1 MTLKKRLE
9 ALESR
14 QSPLHTTELTGSA
27 AVVRE
32 IDKLIARHDGH
43 LRELAQRP
51 ETYTEGFD
59 LALYGGES
67 ITDHEARVHS
77 LERQYHE
84 EHEAWGRTHR
94 PDLVGVPNEIDDHIA
109 ELDKEIALLELEIA
123 TESGANEGGGG

>member
-9 ALESR
+9 ALERR
-14 QSPLHTTELTGSA
+14 QSPPHTTELTGSA

-43 LRELAQRP
+43 LRELEQRP

-67 ITDHEARVHS
+67 IKDHEARVHS

-84 EHEAWGRTHR
+84 EHEAWLRTHR